1 MEGPPAD
8 SSFKFT
14 LRDDRDFNHTVF
26 VDVLAIDGKNVLQVI
41 DEATASQAARFLTN
55 MSAGCTW
62 NTLKEC
68 WIDFYLG
75 PPAYVVHDAG
85 TNFAS
90 KEFRDNARVMNV
102 EPKEVPVEA
111 HNSIGLVERYHIPL
125 RRAYDIISQEV
136 PSITKEHKLLIAV
149 MLHRFCCFGL
159 CRLDTQLEVTLRSLF
174 ISLQTSYTRTL
185 FVFHLLSFDC
195 WKAESALV
203 FPKRRVA
210 CVGCTS
216 VTWFG

>member
-111 HNSIGLVERYHIPL
+111 HNSIGLVEQYHIPL

-136 PSITKEHKLLIAV
+136 PSITKEHKRFDSSHVTSILLFWSLSSGHSIGGHITFIV
-149 MLHRFCCFGL
+149 HFFTNFVYTHTL
-159 CRLDTQLEVTLRSLF
+159 CIPFTIV
-174 ISLQTSYTRTL
+174 
-185 FVFHLLSFDC
+185 
-195 WKAESALV
+195 
-203 FPKRRVA
+203 
-210 CVGCTS
+210 
-216 VTWFG
+216 